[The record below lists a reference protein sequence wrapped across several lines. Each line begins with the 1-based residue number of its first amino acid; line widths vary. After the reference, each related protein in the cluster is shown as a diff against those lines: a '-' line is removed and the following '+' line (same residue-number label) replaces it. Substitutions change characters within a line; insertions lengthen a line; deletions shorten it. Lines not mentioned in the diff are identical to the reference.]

1 MNKKLYTACGA
12 MALSLAACSSENG
25 SISGTSTDPNTM
37 AFGSSSS
44 VVESSSGGFGL
55 NEYDLWN
62 PLAGDFRVNT
72 AVYASLLPADVQ
84 ADGHWFWEARGADE
98 NEGGQSS
105 IIWPVELGSDADSL
119 STVIQSCQGICGIA
133 DLKKGSMTMQPF
145 AAVGFVMARDAAGNP
160 TPVDVSDWNGV
171 CISYTSDSDASLVLD
186 LGDSLGALFY
196 DGFAFPA
203 ASLPKAVNPVTKC
216 FNWSYF
222 KIPSW
227 KKENPDGW
235 GQNTGLRAAKQ
246 LVGLMFRIQNEPGDY
261 KFNIKYFG
269 TKADGVPEV
278 ENPETAGDA
287 GVADS
292 SGEFVLYGYDGV
304 LWTPTKNPD
313 RVKTSFYAENVWP
326 ENAVEDG
333 RWYWSADEDVGGMS
347 SVKWPVALGAEN
359 SLTPVVELCKGVCGV
374 ASLKKGSSQTDPYVS
389 LGFGIAKDASGEPLP
404 VDISNWNAVCFEYY
418 SEIPI
423 RVELVVS
430 DTSDGLPWAKLP
442 SSRMAVK
449 RCLDWDHFRLPKDR
463 IAPYEGEINDMSDV
477 TKMIMHGSY
486 EASRIEEKVENAAK
500 QTISVRL
507 KIQDE
512 VDGDYRFG
520 VGAINMMFL
529 DENGALIRDWQTEW

>member
-1 MNKKLYTACGA
+1 MNSKFYAACGA
-12 MALSLAACSSENG
+12 MAFGLAACSGENG
-25 SISGTSTDPNTM
+25 DITGTSTEPNPI
-37 AFGSSSS
+37 ALISSSS
-44 VVESSSGGFGL
+44 VGNLSSSSFGSRTV
-55 NEYDLWN
+55 DLWD
-62 PLAGDFRVNT
+62 PLAGDYHLNT
-72 AVYASLLPADVQ
+72 VLYAARLSANEQ

-105 IIWPVELGSDADSL
+105 IVWPVALGSDADSL
-119 STVIQSCQGICGIA
+119 STVIDSCQGICGIA

-246 LVGLMFRIQNEPGDY
+246 LVGLMFRIQNEPGQY
-261 KFNIKYFG
+261 KFDIKYFG

-278 ENPETAGDA
+278 EDPESAGGA
-287 GVADS
+287 GVVDS

-313 RVKTSFYAENVWP
+313 RVKTSYYAENVWP
-326 ENAVEDG
+326 EN
-333 RWYWSADEDVGGMS
+333 R
-347 SVKWPVALGAEN
+347 
-359 SLTPVVELCKGVCGV
+359 
-374 ASLKKGSSQTDPYVS
+374 
-389 LGFGIAKDASGEPLP
+389 
-404 VDISNWNAVCFEYY
+404 
-418 SEIPI
+418 
-423 RVELVVS
+423 
-430 DTSDGLPWAKLP
+430 
-442 SSRMAVK
+442 
-449 RCLDWDHFRLPKDR
+449 
-463 IAPYEGEINDMSDV
+463 
-477 TKMIMHGSY
+477 TKM
-486 EASRIEEKVENAAK
+486 
-500 QTISVRL
+500 
-507 KIQDE
+507 
-512 VDGDYRFG
+512 
-520 VGAINMMFL
+520 
-529 DENGALIRDWQTEW
+529 

>member
-1 MNKKLYTACGA
+1 

-25 SISGTSTDPNTM
+25 SISGTSTDPNTV

-62 PLAGDFRVNT
+62 PLAGDYHINT
-72 AVYASLLPADVQ
+72 ARYAALLSADVQ

-98 NEGGQSS
+98 NEGGLSS

-145 AAVGFVMARDAAGNP
+145 AAVGFVMARDEAGEP
-160 TPVDVSDWNGV
+160 VPVDVSDWNGV
-171 CISYTSDSDASLVLD
+171 CISYTSDVAASLVLD
-186 LGDSLGALFY
+186 LGDSLGALFD
-196 DGFAFPA
+196 DGFGFPA
-203 ASLPKAVNPVTKC
+203 VALPKALNQVTKC
-216 FNWSYF
+216 FNWSRF
-222 KIPSW
+222 KFPSW
-227 KKENPDGW
+227 KKEFPDGW
-235 GQNTGLRAAKQ
+235 SREAGEKSAKQ
-246 LVGLMFRIQNEPGDY
+246 LIGLMFRIQNEPGDY

-278 ENPETAGDA
+278 ENPESVGDA
-287 GVADS
+287 GVNDS

-304 LWTPTKNPD
+304 LWTPTKNPE

-333 RWYWSADEDVGGMS
+333 HWYWSADEDVGGMS

-359 SLTPVVELCKGVCGV
+359 SLTPVVESCKGVCGV

-389 LGFGIAKDASGEPLP
+389 LGFGIAKDASGKPLP

-442 SSRMAVK
+442 SSRKALK
-449 RCLDWDHFRLPKDR
+449 RCIDWGHFNLPKDR
-463 IAPYEGEINDMSDV
+463 IAPYEGEINEMSDL
-477 TKMIMHGSY
+477 TDMMAHGAY
-486 EASRIEEKVENAAK
+486 EAVRIKEKVENAAK

-520 VGAINMMFL
+520 IGAIHMMFI
-529 DENGALIRDWQTEW
+529 DENGAFIRDWQSEW

>member
-12 MALSLAACSSENG
+12 MVLSLAACTGDNG
-25 SISGTSTDPNTM
+25 NISGTSTEPNTV

-44 VVESSSGGFGL
+44 VGESSSGSFGL
-55 NEYDLWN
+55 NGYDLWN
-62 PLAGDFRVNT
+62 PQAGDYHVNT
-72 AVYASLLPADVQ
+72 AIYASRLPANVE

-119 STVIQSCQGICGIA
+119 STVIESCQGICGVA
-133 DLKKGSMTMQPF
+133 NLKKGTMTMQPF
-145 AAVGFVMARDAAGNP
+145 AGVGFVMARDAADNP
-160 TPVDVSDWNGV
+160 TPIDVSDWNGV
-171 CISYTSDSDASLVLD
+171 CISYTSDVAASLVLD
-186 LGDSLGALFY
+186 LGDSLGALFD
-196 DGFAFPA
+196 DGFGFPA
-203 ASLPKAVNPVTKC
+203 VALPKALSQVTKC
-216 FNWSYF
+216 FNWSQF
-222 KIPSW
+222 KFPPW
-227 KKENPDGW
+227 KKEFPDGW
-235 GQNTGLRAAKQ
+235 SREAGEKSAKQ
-246 LVGLMFRIQNEPGDY
+246 LIGLMFRIQNEPGQY

-278 ENPETAGDA
+278 ENPESAGDA
-287 GVADS
+287 GVVDS
-292 SGEFVLYGYDGV
+292 SGEFILYGYDGV

-313 RVKTSFYAENVWP
+313 RVKTSYYAENVWP

-333 RWYWSADEDVGGMS
+333 RWYWATDEDVGGMS
-347 SVKWPVALGAEN
+347 SVKWPVAQGAEN
-359 SLTPVVELCKGVCGV
+359 SLTPVVESCKGVCGV
-374 ASLKKGSSQTDPYVS
+374 ASLKKGTSQTDPYVS

-442 SSRMAVK
+442 SSRKTVK
-449 RCLDWDHFRLPKDR
+449 RCVDWGHFKLPKDS

-477 TKMIMHGSY
+477 TKMMVHGSY

-512 VDGDYRFG
+512 SDGDYRFG
-520 VGAINMMFL
+520 IGAINMMFL
-529 DENGALIRDWQTEW
+529 DENGAFIRDWQTEW

>member
-12 MALSLAACSSENG
+12 IALSLAACSGDNG
-25 SISGTSTDPNTM
+25 NISGTSTEPNPM
-37 AFGSSSS
+37 ALGSSSS
-44 VVESSSGGFGL
+44 VEESSSGSFGL

-62 PLAGDFRVNT
+62 PLLGEYHINT
-72 AVYASLLPADVQ
+72 ARYAARLPENVQ

-105 IIWPVELGSDADSL
+105 IIWPVALGGDADSL
-119 STVIQSCQGICGIA
+119 STVIDSCQGICGIA
-133 DLKKGSMTMQPF
+133 DLKKGAMTMQPF

-171 CISYTSDSDASLVLD
+171 CISYTSDVAASLVLD
-186 LGDSLGALFY
+186 LGDSLGALFD
-196 DGFAFPA
+196 DGFGFPA
-203 ASLPKAVNPVTKC
+203 VALPKALDQVTKC
-216 FNWSYF
+216 FSWSQF
-222 KIPSW
+222 KFPSW
-227 KKENPDGW
+227 KKEFPDGW
-235 GQNTGLRAAKQ
+235 SREAGVKSAKQ
-246 LVGLMFRIQNEPGDY
+246 LIGLMFRIQNEPGQY

-278 ENPETAGDA
+278 ENPESAGDG
-287 GVADS
+287 GVVDS

-313 RVKTSFYAENVWP
+313 RVKTSYYAENVWP
-326 ENAVEDG
+326 KNAVEDG

-359 SLTPVVELCKGVCGV
+359 SLTPVVESCKGVCGV

-389 LGFGIAKDASGEPLP
+389 LGFGIAKDASGKPLP

-442 SSRMAVK
+442 SSRKVVK
-449 RCLDWDHFRLPKDR
+449 RCIDWGHFKLPKDR

-477 TKMIMHGSY
+477 TKMMVHGSY

-512 VDGDYRFG
+512 ADGGYRFG
-520 VGAINMMFL
+520 IGAIHMMFI
-529 DENGALIRDWQTEW
+529 DENGAFIRDWQSEW

>member
-12 MALSLAACSSENG
+12 IALSLAACSGDNG
-25 SISGTSTDPNTM
+25 NISGTSTEPNPM
-37 AFGSSSS
+37 ALGSSSS
-44 VVESSSGGFGL
+44 VEESSSGSFGL

-62 PLAGDFRVNT
+62 PLLGEYHINT
-72 AVYASLLPADVQ
+72 ARYAARLPENVQ

-105 IIWPVELGSDADSL
+105 IIWPVALGGDADSL
-119 STVIQSCQGICGIA
+119 STVIDSCQGICGIA
-133 DLKKGSMTMQPF
+133 DLKKGAMTMQPF

-171 CISYTSDSDASLVLD
+171 CISYTSDVAASLVLD
-186 LGDSLGALFY
+186 LGDSLGALFD
-196 DGFAFPA
+196 DGFGFPA
-203 ASLPKAVNPVTKC
+203 VALPKALDQVTKC
-216 FNWSYF
+216 FSWGQF
-222 KIPSW
+222 KFPSW
-227 KKENPDGW
+227 KKEFPDGW
-235 GQNTGLRAAKQ
+235 SREAGVKSAKQ
-246 LVGLMFRIQNEPGDY
+246 LIGLMFRIQNEPGQY

-278 ENPETAGDA
+278 ENPESAGDA
-287 GVADS
+287 GVVDS
-292 SGEFVLYGYDGV
+292 SGEFVLYGYEGV

-313 RVKTSFYAENVWP
+313 RVKTSYYAENVWP
-326 ENAVEDG
+326 KNAVEDG
-333 RWYWSADEDVGGMS
+333 RWYWSADEDAGGMS

-359 SLTPVVELCKGVCGV
+359 SLTPVVESCKGVCGV
-374 ASLKKGSSQTDPYVS
+374 ASLKKGSSQADPYVS
-389 LGFGIAKDASGEPLP
+389 LGFGIAKDASGKPLP

-442 SSRMAVK
+442 SSRKAVK
-449 RCLDWDHFRLPKDR
+449 RCLDWGHFKLPKDR

-477 TKMIMHGSY
+477 TKMMVHGSY

-512 VDGDYRFG
+512 ADGGYRFG
-520 VGAINMMFL
+520 IGAIHMMFL
-529 DENGALIRDWQTEW
+529 DENGAFIRDWQSEW

>member
-1 MNKKLYTACGA
+1 
-12 MALSLAACSSENG
+12 MAFGLAACSGENG
-25 SISGTSTDPNTM
+25 DITGTSTEPNPI
-37 AFGSSSS
+37 ALISSSS
-44 VVESSSGGFGL
+44 VGNLSSSSFGSRTV
-55 NEYDLWN
+55 DLWD
-62 PLAGDFRVNT
+62 PLAGDYHLNT
-72 AVYASLLPADVQ
+72 VLYAARLSADEQ

-105 IIWPVELGSDADSL
+105 IVWPVALGSDADSL
-119 STVIQSCQGICGIA
+119 STVIDSCQGICGIA

-186 LGDSLGALFY
+186 LGDSLGTLFY

-246 LVGLMFRIQNEPGDY
+246 LVGLMFRIQNEPGQY
-261 KFNIKYFG
+261 KFDIKYFG

-278 ENPETAGDA
+278 EDPESAGGA
-287 GVADS
+287 GVVDS

-304 LWTPTKNPD
+304 LWTPTKDPD
-313 RVKTSFYAENVWP
+313 RVKTSYYAENVWP

-333 RWYWSADEDVGGMS
+333 RWYWSTDEDVGGMS

-374 ASLKKGSSQTDPYVS
+374 ASLKKDSSQTDPYVS
-389 LGFGIAKDASGEPLP
+389 LGFGIAKGASGEPLP

-449 RCLDWDHFRLPKDR
+449 RCLDWGHFKLPKDS

-477 TKMIMHGSY
+477 TKMMMHGSY

>member
-1 MNKKLYTACGA
+1 MNKKLYTVCGA

-25 SISGTSTDPNTM
+25 SISGTSTDPNTV

-62 PLAGDFRVNT
+62 PLLGEYHINT
-72 AVYASLLPADVQ
+72 ARYAARLPENAQ

-105 IIWPVELGSDADSL
+105 IIWPVALGGDADSL
-119 STVIQSCQGICGIA
+119 STVIDSCQGICGIA
-133 DLKKGSMTMQPF
+133 DLKKGAMTMQPF

-171 CISYTSDSDASLVLD
+171 CISYTSDVAASLVLD
-186 LGDSLGALFY
+186 LGDSLGALFD
-196 DGFAFPA
+196 DGFGFPA
-203 ASLPKAVNPVTKC
+203 VALPKALNQVTKC
-216 FNWSYF
+216 FSWSQF
-222 KIPSW
+222 KFPSW
-227 KKENPDGW
+227 KKEFPDGW
-235 GQNTGLRAAKQ
+235 SREAGVKSAKQ
-246 LVGLMFRIQNEPGDY
+246 LIGLMFRIQNEPGQY

-278 ENPETAGDA
+278 ENPESAGDA
-287 GVADS
+287 GVTDS
-292 SGEFVLYGYDGV
+292 SDEFVLYGYDGV

-313 RVKTSFYAENVWP
+313 RVKTSYYAENVWP

-333 RWYWSADEDVGGMS
+333 RWYWSTDEDVGGMS

-374 ASLKKGSSQTDPYVS
+374 ASLKKDASQTDPYVS

-442 SSRMAVK
+442 SSRKTVK
-449 RCLDWDHFRLPKDR
+449 RCVDWGHFKLPKDS

-477 TKMIMHGSY
+477 TKMMAHGSY

-520 VGAINMMFL
+520 VGAIHMMFI
-529 DENGALIRDWQTEW
+529 DENGAFIRDWQTE